1 VKVFFSTSGGRPL
14 PGSGDH
20 FPLSFIWR
28 SSYALMAALARK
40 RTLQNVASVFKKL
53 EWLKGLAGFLG

>member
-1 VKVFFSTSGGRPL
+1 
-14 PGSGDH
+14 
-20 FPLSFIWR
+20 
-28 SSYALMAALARK
+28 MAALARK